1 MTFLLPTGNHYF
13 NPRSPHG
20 ERLRLAPTPII
31 TSNFNPRSPHGERP
45 NGRKNQDGWNGFQS
59 TLPARGATPG
69 RMEDP
74 HDLQISIHAPRTG
87 SDRDEAAEFVRRLIS
102 IHAPRTGSDKKKGFK
117 RCRLDISIHAP
128 RTGSDR
134 QRKIRD
140 FISPRFQSTL
150 PARGATERTMAL
162 ANCQTDFNPRSPH
175 GERPVVTAEEN
186 AEAVISIHAPRTGSD
201 VV

>member
-1 MTFLLPTGNHYF
+1 MEALL
-13 NPRSPHG
+13 
-20 ERLRLAPTPII
+20 LAV
-31 TSNFNPRSPHGERP
+31 
-45 NGRKNQDGWNGFQS
+45 KY
-59 TLPARGATPG
+59 
-69 RMEDP
+69 
-74 HDLQISIHAPRTG
+74 
-87 SDRDEAAEFVRRLIS
+87 
-102 IHAPRTGSDKKKGFK
+102 
-117 RCRLDISIHAP
+117 ISIHAP

-201 VV
+201 TGKNRHETGRIISIHAPRTGSDVLSPLQLASTSYISIHAPRTGSDRASSSVASTM

>member
-1 MTFLLPTGNHYF
+1 MEALL
-13 NPRSPHG
+13 
-20 ERLRLAPTPII
+20 LAV
-31 TSNFNPRSPHGERP
+31 
-45 NGRKNQDGWNGFQS
+45 KY
-59 TLPARGATPG
+59 
-69 RMEDP
+69 
-74 HDLQISIHAPRTG
+74 
-87 SDRDEAAEFVRRLIS
+87 
-102 IHAPRTGSDKKKGFK
+102 
-117 RCRLDISIHAP
+117 ISIHAP

-201 VV
+201 TGKNRHETGRIISIHAPRTGSDPAGVRLQYCHAISIHAPRTGSDVLSPLQLASTSYISIHAPRTGSDRASSSVASTM

>member
-74 HDLQISIHAPRTG
+74 HDLQ
-87 SDRDEAAEFVRRLIS
+87 IS

-201 VV
+201 